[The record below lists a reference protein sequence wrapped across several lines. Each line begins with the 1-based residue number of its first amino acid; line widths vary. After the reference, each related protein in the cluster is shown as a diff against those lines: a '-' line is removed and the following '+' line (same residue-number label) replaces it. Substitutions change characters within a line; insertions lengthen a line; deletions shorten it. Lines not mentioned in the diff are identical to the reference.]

1 MNNQESPKNHC
12 GFVAIVGRPNVG
24 KSTLINQLMGL
35 NIAITSHKPQTT
47 RHRITGINT
56 LKQGQIIY
64 LDTPGIHR
72 RGDKAMNKYLNKT
85 AKTTLGGVD
94 LIIFIV
100 EALVWTAE
108 DEDVLIAVKQS
119 RLPVVMVVNK
129 VDLCNK
135 KESLLPYLTDLNAK
149 HDFNFIFPVS
159 ALKDQTQ
166 VKKLEQIILPL
177 LPENDNLYPDEQL
190 TDRPERFFAAE
201 FIREQL
207 TRRNHKELP
216 YALTVEIE
224 KFEETEKQYN
234 IAAII
239 WVEKKGQKQIIIG
252 KKGEALKITGT
263 QARKAMEKFYGKKV
277 YLNLWVKVM
286 SGWSSGETALAR
298 LGYGE

>member
-1 MNNQESPKNHC
+1 LNNQTPKNHC
-12 GFVAIVGRPNVG
+12 GFVAIVGRPNAG
-24 KSTLINQLMGL
+24 KSTLINQLIGL

-100 EALVWTAE
+100 EALVWTDE
-108 DEDVLIAVKQS
+108 DEDVLTAVIQS
-119 RLPVVMVVNK
+119 RLPVILVVNK
-129 VDLCNK
+129 VDLVNK
-135 KESLLPYLTDLNAK
+135 KEALLPYLTKL
-149 HDFNFIFPVS
+149 HQRHNFELIFPVS
-159 ALKDQTQ
+159 ALRDQKQ
-166 VKKLEQIILPL
+166 VKKLEQNILPL
-177 LPENDNLYPDEQL
+177 LPENDNLYPDDQL
-190 TDRPERFFAAE
+190 TDRPERFFASE

-224 KFEETEKQYN
+224 SFEESPEQYK
-234 IAAII
+234 IAAVI
-239 WVEKKGQKQIIIG
+239 WVEKNGQKQIIIG
-252 KKGEALKITGT
+252 KKGAALKITGT
-263 QARKAMEKFYGKKV
+263 EARKAMEKFYGKKV

-286 SGWSSGETALAR
+286 TGWSSGETALAR